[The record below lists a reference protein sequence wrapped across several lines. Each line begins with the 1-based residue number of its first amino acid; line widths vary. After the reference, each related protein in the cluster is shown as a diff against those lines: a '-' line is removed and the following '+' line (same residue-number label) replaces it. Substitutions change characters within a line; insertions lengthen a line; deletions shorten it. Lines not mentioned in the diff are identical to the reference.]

1 MTSLRQPLRFG
12 VLVAQHQRDWQFL
25 LDGFKLVDEIGLD
38 SAWVFD
44 HFIPL
49 YGSED
54 GPCLDGW
61 TLMAGLAAHTSRV
74 RVGILVTGNTYR
86 NPAILAKQAV
96 TVDTISGGRLNFGV
110 GAGWF
115 EREHDAYGITF
126 PPLKERV
133 ERFAEAMAV
142 IDSLM
147 KNQHSNFE
155 GKYYRLHDAPFA
167 PKPAQHIPIVIG
179 ASGPKMLKIVAQY
192 ADIWDTLGGDVSPQ
206 QVGAMA
212 AQVEQNCRAIGRDP
226 LNIRWQISA
235 GGHNVENVDTFRRFV
250 ADFSAVGI
258 SDFVFDLPERE
269 HWDTVRRI
277 ASEVIPELR
286 HG

>member
-1 MTSLRQPLRFG
+1 MANPRHPLRFG
-12 VLVAQHQRDWQFL
+12 VLIAQHQRDWQFL
-25 LDGFKLVDEIGLD
+25 LDGFKLADEIGLD

-86 NPAILAKQAV
+86 NPALLAKQAV

-133 ERFAEAMAV
+133 ERFTEAMAV

-147 KNQHSNFE
+147 QNQRSNFD
-155 GKYYRLHDAPFA
+155 GRYYKLHDAPFA
-167 PKPAQHIPIVIG
+167 PKPQQHIPIVIG
-179 ASGPKMLKIVAQY
+179 ASGPKMLKIVARY

-206 QVGAMA
+206 RFTELS

-226 LNIRWQISA
+226 ISIRWQLAA
-235 GGHNVENVDTFRRFV
+235 GGHNIENVDTFRRFV
-250 ADFSAVGI
+250 ADFSAVGV

-269 HWDTVRRI
+269 HWDTVRHI

>member
-1 MTSLRQPLRFG
+1 MTSPRQPLRFG
-12 VLVAQHQRDWQFL
+12 VLIAQHQRDWQFL
-25 LDGFKLVDEIGLD
+25 LDGFKLADEFGLD

-86 NPAILAKQAV
+86 NPAVLAKQAV

-147 KNQHSNFE
+147 QNQHSNFE
-155 GKYYRLHDAPFA
+155 GKYYKLHEAPFA

-192 ADIWDTLGGDVSPQ
+192 ADIWDTLGGETSTEQVS
-206 QVGAMA
+206 AMS

-226 LNIRWQISA
+226 LNICWQLSA
-235 GGHNVENVDTFRRFV
+235 GGHNLENIDTFRRFV
-250 ADFSAVGI
+250 ADYSAVGI